1 MHRASSVATLA
12 GHEVG
17 PAHKAISFPVQL
29 SEPIIRKV
37 AKIRG
42 TSNTPRQGLGALQSS
57 GTLSVTPICSFGSH
71 FIGAF
76 IGWTRSNLRSNYDCT
91 APAARPPIQL
101 LGPLE
106 RVHVL
111 TLGRVFISCLSCV
124 QFYKKLCSSILALRP
139 SPATCTNAGIPIP
152 ARGQVGERR

>member
-111 TLGRVFISCLSCV
+111 L
-124 QFYKKLCSSILALRP
+124 
-139 SPATCTNAGIPIP
+139 
-152 ARGQVGERR
+152 

>member
-57 GTLSVTPICSFGSH
+57 GTLSVTPICSLVHSSG
-71 FIGAF
+71 GLAA
-76 IGWTRSNLRSNYDCT
+76 TYALTTT
-91 APAARPPIQL
+91 AQL
-101 LGPLE
+101 LQLDHRSSCWVPE

-111 TLGRVFISCLSCV
+111 TLGRVFIHASLASK
-124 QFYKKLCSSILALRP
+124 FYKKLCSSILALRP